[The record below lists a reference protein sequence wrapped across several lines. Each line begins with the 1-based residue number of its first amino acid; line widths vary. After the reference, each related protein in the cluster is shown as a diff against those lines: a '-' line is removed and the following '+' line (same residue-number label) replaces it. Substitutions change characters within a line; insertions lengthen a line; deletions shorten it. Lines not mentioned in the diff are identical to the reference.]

1 MIKTGCPYCSGLVPL
16 VGVNDLATT
25 HPNVAK
31 LVIDGDPTKVSAG
44 SHRVLVFACPIGHPP
59 RRVRVIGYVGG
70 SLRNGTKHG
79 VGCLYCANKKV
90 LAGYNDLAT
99 THPEIAV
106 LVLDAD
112 PTTFTAGSERRVLF
126 ACPYGKHSPSQ
137 ALVVGRTRPGAGA
150 GCPSCCDYGY
160 QRTKPGTLYL
170 IRNTDAGILKVGI
183 SNNMTLR
190 LQVHGRIG
198 FDTVVD
204 TRRFKDGE
212 KTLLIEG
219 QIKHMIKNMKIKH
232 GVAAT
237 IDGLP
242 FIGHT
247 ESWPES
253 LLPVTSLTELMRL
266 AKAAR

>member
-1 MIKTGCPYCSGLVPL
+1 
-16 VGVNDLATT
+16 
-25 HPNVAK
+25 
-31 LVIDGDPTKVSAG
+31 
-44 SHRVLVFACPIGHPP
+44 
-59 RRVRVIGYVGG
+59 
-70 SLRNGTKHG
+70 
-79 VGCLYCANKKV
+79 
-90 LAGYNDLAT
+90 
-99 THPEIAV
+99 
-106 LVLDAD
+106 
-112 PTTFTAGSERRVLF
+112 
-126 ACPYGKHSPSQ
+126 
-137 ALVVGRTRPGAGA
+137 
-150 GCPSCCDYGY
+150 
-160 QRTKPGTLYL
+160 
-170 IRNTDAGILKVGI
+170 
-183 SNNMTLR
+183 
-190 LQVHGRIG
+190 VHGRIG
-198 FDTVVD
+198 FDTLVD